1 MSCCADAPWMD
12 PFCRLAAKPV
22 GTKRGVNNNNNKKG
36 IREKESLYLP
46 SAGVM
51 LCLSLALK
59 ETHKEKRGTSGGLC
73 VFFQPPCVPR
83 VSSTLVHIRLSIS
96 LSLCVDSG
104 RKKNGKRT
112 DVVICMRITAY
123 FCPSGV
129 ENKWERNNKYSAD
142 NCVNTNDGLLKLF

>member
-51 LCLSLALK
+51 LSLSLALK

-96 LSLCVDSG
+96 LSLCVVSG
-104 RKKNGKRT
+104 RNKKWQTDRRCYLHTDYRVLLPIWSGKQMRT
-112 DVVICMRITAY
+112 
-123 FCPSGV
+123 
-129 ENKWERNNKYSAD
+129 K
-142 NCVNTNDGLLKLF
+142 